1 MLEAWSGSKKRLR
14 LINPL
19 IVSTLEL
26 GGMYSI
32 MCIGLTVT
40 YQTTKVPNF
49 AFADYVVMGM
59 NAAYFSFAIFSLGT
73 PYVAIPFSI
82 LAGGAFAVV
91 MYLLIMRPMIRRG
104 SSIIILMVASLA
116 VDILFTGIQNDIVEI
131 GVTPF
136 YNAFL
141 HAGFPTLVQAPPLP
155 DFVIPGICATPQTCG
170 LLVISPAT
178 VAVTTALMF
187 LLLTRTKFGIAMR
200 AAIENPGLAQ
210 VAGINVERVYIVS
223 WFIAGGLA
231 GLAGCLYAIGSGMA
245 LGVQNTLILDIF
257 AGSVLGGLSSIYG
270 AVIGGFLVAFGE
282 SYVVPVL
289 AQDVNPQLGLLEVGG
304 VSMIILIITLLI
316 APRGLVSV
324 NWKRFAV
331 WRRSV

>member
-1 MLEAWSGSKKRLR
+1 ML
-14 LINPL
+14 
-19 IVSTLEL
+19 
-26 GGMYSI
+26 SI

-49 AFADYVVMGM
+49 AFADYAVMGM
-59 NAAYFSFAIFSLGT
+59 NAAYFSYAIFGLST
-73 PYVAIPFSI
+73 PYLSVPLSI
-82 LAGGAFAVV
+82 LASGAFAVI

-131 GVTPF
+131 GVAPF
-136 YNAFL
+136 AGQFL

-155 DFVIPGICATPQTCG
+155 DFAIPGICSSPQSCG

-178 VAVTTALMF
+178 LAVVTASMY

-210 VAGINVERVYIVS
+210 IAGINVERVYIVS
-223 WFIAGGLA
+223 WFLAGGLA

-270 AVIGGFLVAFGE
+270 AVIGGMLVAFGE
-282 SYVVPVL
+282 SYVIPEL
-289 AQDVNPQLGLLEVGG
+289 AIHVNPQLELLDVGG

-316 APRGLVSV
+316 APKGIVSV
-324 NWKRFAV
+324 RWGRFAP
-331 WRRSV
+331 WRRKA